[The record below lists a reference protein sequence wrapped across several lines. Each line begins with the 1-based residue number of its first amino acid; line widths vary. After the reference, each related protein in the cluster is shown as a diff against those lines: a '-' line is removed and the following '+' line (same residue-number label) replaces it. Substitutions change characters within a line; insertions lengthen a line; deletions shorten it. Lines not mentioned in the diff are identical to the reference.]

1 MRNKLAVLLLVFC
14 SHIFP
19 QQITLS
25 DTTNQYDYIII
36 TIPEYVQSCQVFKE
50 HKETVRG
57 LKTLIVDTTQ
67 IFAEFN
73 SDSLPQNN
81 IREFISYAGTYWQ
94 DPKPEYVLFVG
105 TSTQV
110 PNYLITGSFPPALP
124 EHRTDYFY
132 RINLNNPYTTE
143 LSFFVGRVP
152 AKNTIEINNYF
163 SKVIEYENI
172 VEPLSWMNNAL
183 FIFQDY
189 ADFGFDNASYSLAN
203 QLPSYINPY
212 FISNSDTSIY
222 YGNNDTILS
231 RLGNEGAA
239 AVWFMGTGYYDYF
252 ISSEYFSINDV
263 HLMSNN
269 AKYFVSFF
277 VANQGNIIDTNS
289 SITSEVLFLNSA
301 GSLAGIGPA
310 GISFWQVGLAIHNKW
325 VHYLFSLSPTPLG
338 ALFNLPELGSTGSFY
353 YMWQS
358 LNLWGDPSIILN
370 YSTVTSVDNDITT
383 VPNEYLLSQNYPN
396 PFNPSTRI
404 SWQSP
409 VSSHQT
415 LNVFDILG
423 NEIAT
428 LVNEYKPAGK
438 YEVDFDGSRL
448 ASGIYFYKLTAG
460 NYSKVMKMMLL
471 R

>member
-14 SHIFP
+14 SQIFP

-57 LKTLIVDTTQ
+57 IKTLIVDTTQ

-73 SDSLPQNN
+73 QDSLPQNN
-81 IREFISYAGTYWQ
+81 IREFISYAGSYWQ
-94 DPKPEYVLFVG
+94 EPSPEFILFVG
-105 TSTQV
+105 TTTQV
-110 PNYLITGSFPPALP
+110 PNYSISVPFPPILT
-124 EHRTDYFY
+124 EHRTDYFF
-132 RINLNNPYTTE
+132 RINLNNPDTTE
-143 LSFFVGRVP
+143 VSFLVGRVP
-152 AKNTIEINNYF
+152 AKNINEINNYF
-163 SKVIEYENI
+163 SKVIEYENT
-172 VEPLSWMNNAL
+172 VEPLTWMNNAL
-183 FIFQDY
+183 FIFQDDMAY
-189 ADFGFDNASYSLAN
+189 GFDNASYNLASL
-203 QLPSYINPY
+203 LPAYITPN
-212 FISNSDTSIY
+212 FISNADTSIY
-222 YGNNDTILS
+222 FGNKDTIIS
-231 RLGNEGAA
+231 RLSNEGAA
-239 AVWFMGTGYYDYF
+239 VVWFMGTCYYDYF
-252 ISSEYFSINDV
+252 ISPDYLSIND
-263 HLMSNN
+263 LSQMNN
-269 AKYFVSFF
+269 NSKYFVSIFIGT
-277 VANQGNIIDTNS
+277 QGNVIDSNTSMTN
-289 SITSEVLFLNSA
+289 ELLFLESS
-301 GSLAGIGPA
+301 GSLAGFAPTGH
-310 GISFWQVGLAIHNKW
+310 SFWLAGLVIYNIW
-325 VHYLFSLSPTPLG
+325 VQKVFNSTPYPLG
-338 ALFNLPELGSTGSFY
+338 ELLKLPEITSTGAFY
-353 YMWQS
+353 YMLQT

-370 YSTVTSVDNDITT
+370 YSTVTSVDNHIST

-415 LNVFDILG
+415 LKVFDILG